1 MLSGVRISRR
11 PRTGLCVYTGLC
23 VLSGVCVSRRGLSLY
38 VSVLCCI
45 MLYAVS
51 ALSGVHGVRG
61 AYKQEVIG
69 VMLYAPYHEVLSCI
83 LVIGLVL
90 YALLVCVSCIHRSSG
105 LRA

>member
-1 MLSGVRISRR
+1 M
-11 PRTGLCVYTGLC
+11 C
-23 VLSGVCVSRRGLSLY
+23 LY
-38 VSVLCCI
+38 YAVLCC
-45 MLYAVS
+45 MLSVHCQVCMVS
-51 ALSGVHGVRG
+51 GVRG